1 MGVIRLARR
10 WEARLKIKKRL
21 QRGEP
26 WIRLPDPPEAP
37 PADDENASDDE
48 GPKGPPI
55 NMQFLNFNVAIMYE
69 MIDAWGLT
77 PKPSVHKIEK
87 EVGVDKFVLR

>member
-48 GPKGPPI
+48 G
-55 NMQFLNFNVAIMYE
+55 LNNA
-69 MIDAWGLT
+69 GLNNAGHELF
-77 PKPSVHKIEK
+77 SRGG
-87 EVGVDKFVLR
+87 VGAKLL